1 MTERSQSNKTNQLPE
16 SSTTEPLPVEEPTLY
31 IYFLKNRKH
40 RANGTNND
48 AIVIAQNEPQARRI
62 ANDSLRCNEGGYEF
76 TMSNEPNFWELDKYS
91 SIRRIGTADKGLW
104 VQLVSYNWTGN

>member
-1 MTERSQSNKTNQLPE
+1 MTERSQSNTKNQLPE

-31 IYFLKNRKH
+31 IYFLKNLKH

-62 ANDSLRCNEGGYEF
+62 ANDSLQCNEGGREF
-76 TMSNEPNFWELDKYS
+76 TISKQPNFWELDEYS